1 MGWVM
6 NKKFVY
12 IVSYFEV
19 IVEGWFDWIEIKRVY
34 YISKFDKL
42 SVKDLVKGKNIF
54 EGKE

>member
-1 MGWVM
+1 M